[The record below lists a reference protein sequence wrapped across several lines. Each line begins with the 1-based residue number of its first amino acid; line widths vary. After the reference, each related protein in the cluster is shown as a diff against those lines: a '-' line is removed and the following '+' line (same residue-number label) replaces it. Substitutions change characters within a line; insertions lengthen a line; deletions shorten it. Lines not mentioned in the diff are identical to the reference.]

1 MTRSDRRPRRDRR
14 VVVTGAGAVTAAGI
28 GVDPFWRS
36 AIAGRSHLVPANG
49 ALAARFGPMSV
60 GLAPLPPEA
69 EGERAGAAALLAT
82 DEAVRGARLDGRDL
96 PAGSGIALGTCLG
109 GMEPA
114 LGWIA
119 DVAAAD
125 AAAATRAGA
134 DREGTLADP
143 RRDVPPFPPQAGL
156 AAPARRVA
164 GAWALFGPVIT
175 LSTACSSG
183 AAAIAEAASWIRDG
197 GADLMLAGGTESL
210 TPFVLSGFAI
220 LQTLTAGRMRPFD
233 RRRDG
238 LALGEGAAIVVLE
251 ERDAARRRGAP
262 ILAELLGAG
271 TSADAHHMTAP
282 APEGEGLGRA
292 IDAALAEARLDAHA
306 IGFVNA
312 HGTGTVHNDRAEAA
326 ALRRLFHGNGG
337 VPVDAVK
344 PVTGHTL
351 GASGA
356 LEAILCIR
364 ALHESLLPPTP
375 GCEEPEAGFGL
386 DIVRGE
392 ARRRPFDTALS
403 LSCGFGGHNAA
414 LLLGAP

>member
-1 MTRSDRRPRRDRR
+1 MTRSERRIRSERR
-14 VVVTGAGAVTAAGI
+14 VVVTGAGAVTAAGL

-36 AIAGRSHLVPANG
+36 AIEGRSHLVPANG

-60 GLAPLPPEA
+60 GLLPLPPEA

-82 DEAVRGARLDGRDL
+82 GEAMSDARLDGREL
-96 PAGSGIALGTCLG
+96 PEGSGVVLGTCLG

-114 LGWIA
+114 LGWVA

-125 AAAATRAGA
+125 AAAGMAAGGEPG
-134 DREGTLADP
+134 RE
-143 RRDVPPFPPQAGL
+143 VPPFPPQAGL
-156 AAPARRVA
+156 AAPARRLA
-164 GAWALFGPVIT
+164 RAFGLLGPVIT

-183 AAAIAEAASWIRDG
+183 GAAIAEAASWIRDG

-271 TSADAHHMTAP
+271 TSVDAHHMTAP
-282 APEGEGLGRA
+282 LPEGEGLGRA

-326 ALRRLFHGNGG
+326 ALRRLFQGNGG
-337 VPVDAVK
+337 VPVDGVK

-364 ALHESLLPPTP
+364 ALHSSLLPPTP

-392 ARRRPFDTALS
+392 ARRRPVTTALS

>member
-1 MTRSDRRPRRDRR
+1 
-14 VVVTGAGAVTAAGI
+14 VTGVGAVTAAGI
-28 GVDPFWRS
+28 GVDPLWRS
-36 AIAGRSHLVPANG
+36 AVEGRSHLVRANG

-60 GLAPLPPEA
+60 GLAALPPEA
-69 EGERAGAAALLAT
+69 EGERAGAAALLAAA
-82 DEAVRGARLDGRDL
+82 EAIRGAGLHGRDL
-96 PAGSGIALGTCLG
+96 PAGSGVVLGTCLG

-114 LGWIA
+114 LGWVA
-119 DVAAAD
+119 DVTAAD
-125 AAAATRAGA
+125 AAAAGAPPSGAG
-134 DREGTLADP
+134 RS
-143 RRDVPPFPPQAGL
+143 RVPPFPPHAGL

-164 GAWALFGPVIT
+164 RCLGLLGPVLAI
-175 LSTACSSG
+175 STACSSG

-210 TPFVLSGFAI
+210 TAFVLSGFAI
-220 LQTLTAGRMRPFD
+220 LQTLTASRMRPFD

-238 LALGEGAAIVVLE
+238 LALGEGAGLVVLE
-251 ERDAARRRGAP
+251 ERAAARRRGAP

-271 TSADAHHMTAP
+271 ISADAHHMTAP

-292 IDAALAEARLDAHA
+292 IDAALAEARLGARA

-312 HGTGTVHNDRAEAA
+312 HGTGTVQNDRAEAA
-326 ALRRLFHGNGG
+326 ALRRLFDGNGG
-337 VPVDAVK
+337 VPVNAVK

-364 ALHESLLPPTP
+364 ALHSSLLPPTP

-392 ARRRPFDTALS
+392 ARRRPVETALS